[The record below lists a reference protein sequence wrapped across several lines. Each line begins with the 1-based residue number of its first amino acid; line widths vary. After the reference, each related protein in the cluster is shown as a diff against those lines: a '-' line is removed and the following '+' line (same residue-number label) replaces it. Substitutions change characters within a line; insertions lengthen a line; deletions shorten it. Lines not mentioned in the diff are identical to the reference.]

1 MIKASKNKMLIKVE
15 EQLNDSI
22 CVTLRLQGRY
32 HKQRALVCIS
42 LAALVVSILLLYF
55 LAKPL
60 LR

>member
-1 MIKASKNKMLIKVE
+1 MSKASKNKMLIKVE

-55 LAKPL
+55 
-60 LR
+60 